1 MWSLYPSSELLLL
14 PDLLLDLLPLDL
26 DLLLLHDLLLDLDL
40 SLLSLEK
47 LLLLLLTLLEMLLD
61 LDTTVLLI
69 SDLYSSVTEEDLWS
83 LFTESSFMS
92 GELLLLFMGD
102 MALLFQSNTETKSLT
117 EINVMVLMRMIV
129 CDIHTLNIRKD
140 NNSIFC

>member
-1 MWSLYPSSELLLL
+1 
-14 PDLLLDLLPLDL
+14 
-26 DLLLLHDLLLDLDL
+26 
-40 SLLSLEK
+40 
-47 LLLLLLTLLEMLLD
+47 MLLD

-69 SDLYSSVTEEDLWS
+69 SDLYSSGTEEDLWS

-117 EINVMVLMRMIV
+117 QINVMVLMRMIV